1 MLKQKWKLR
10 EEIYNK
16 MAESCLNCG
25 KSIEEN
31 YCGNCGQKRFSRID
45 RKYIFSELENTV
57 LQTNKGFLFSVKS
70 ILKNPGKTAKEFIN
84 GSRINPDSNIDQL
97 PKIFLFSNIRDHICC
112 LSIFFQ
118 NLLLKN
124 Y

>member
-1 MLKQKWKLR
+1 
-10 EEIYNK
+10 
-16 MAESCLNCG
+16 MAESCLNWG

-84 GSRINPDSNIDQL
+84 GSRINPDSNIEVN
-97 PKIFLFSNIRDHICC
+97 FHCGSNGST
-112 LSIFFQ
+112 LS
-118 NLLLKN
+118 L
-124 Y
+124 